1 MLGINVTRP
10 KGLQMRYPCALAP
23 FQSFECKFYKKLHT
37 KISDWKWYDIP
48 NLQSYDILKLRHTK
62 VMTYQSYDIPK
73 LWYNEVMT
81 YQSYDL
87 PKLWNTEVMTHQ
99 SIIHLL
105 QSQKHWQINS
115 RNYRLPYDTLKNFH
129 CFIEQYRWA
138 THDWIGKRKS

>member
-1 MLGINVTRP
+1 MPWRLFNLLNVNFIRNYIP
-10 KGLQMRYPCALAP
+10 K
-23 FQSFECKFYKKLHT
+23 FQIENDMTYQTYKVM
-37 KISDWKWYDIP
+37 IYWSYDIP
-48 NLQSYDILKLRHTK
+48 KLWHTK
-62 VMTYQSYDIPK
+62 VMTYLSYDIPK